1 MCALNVVKGMIL
13 FMEKKLPG
21 IFASKVDKK
30 AGNNEDVY
38 YSSHETRE
46 DTRQEKVSDF
56 RNVNQKINDIF
67 NSPNYIYKADV
78 IIKTNSGEVTK
89 RIVGKNA
96 THLITIENELIPLT
110 EIKDIRMKP

>member
-1 MCALNVVKGMIL
+1 
-13 FMEKKLPG
+13 MEKKLPG
-21 IFASKVDKK
+21 IFAGKVDKK
-30 AGNNEDVY
+30 TGNNEDVY
-38 YSSHETRE
+38 YSSHEVRE
-46 DTRQEKVSDF
+46 SVQQGKINDS

>member
-1 MCALNVVKGMIL
+1 
-13 FMEKKLPG
+13 MEKKLPG
-21 IFASKVDKK
+21 IFAGKVDKK
-30 AGNNEDVY
+30 TGNNEDVY
-38 YSSHETRE
+38 YSSQEVRE
-46 DTRQEKVSDF
+46 SVQQGKINDS

>member
-1 MCALNVVKGMIL
+1 
-13 FMEKKLPG
+13 MEKKLPG

-46 DTRQEKVSDF
+46 DTRQEKVSHF

>member
-1 MCALNVVKGMIL
+1 
-13 FMEKKLPG
+13 MEKKLPG
-21 IFASKVDKK
+21 IFAGKVDKK
-30 AGNNEDVY
+30 TGNNEDVY
-38 YSSHETRE
+38 YSSHEVRE
-46 DTRQEKVSDF
+46 SVQQGKINDS

-110 EIKDIRMKP
+110 EIKDIRMKPWYSGLF

>member
-1 MCALNVVKGMIL
+1 
-13 FMEKKLPG
+13 MEKKLPG
-21 IFASKVDKK
+21 IFAGKVDKK

-46 DTRQEKVSDF
+46 DTRQEKASDF

-78 IIKTNSGEVTK
+78 IIKTNSGEVPK

-110 EIKDIRMKP
+110 EIKDIRMKPWYSGLF